1 MFKDRVINLATP
13 DEVTEFLSA
22 HPTSVLFKAGTCH
35 KTMQGF
41 GFLQE
46 RLEPRED
53 LYVGLIRVVEA
64 RGASNLVAEQTGI
77 RHESPQVILFNEGQ
91 PVFDVDNWSIT
102 PESLAEGFARMPAGV
117 ASDGARRR
125 AASDLVPYV
134 QMLER
139 YLNGT
144 LDERQFEQ
152 AYTTA
157 FRDDASLRSR
167 EEVEILN
174 SIFGDVDQHMNM
186 HLMMAGKSDT
196 SQIRERAERAYR
208 QLLTLG

>member
-1 MFKDRVINLATP
+1 MFKDRVINLTTP
-13 DEVTEFLSA
+13 DEVTEFLVA

-46 RLEPRED
+46 KLEPCED
-53 LYVGLIRVVEA
+53 LFVGLIRVVEA
-64 RGASNLVAEQTGI
+64 RSASNLVAEQTGI
-77 RHESPQVILFNEGQ
+77 RHESPQVILYRDGQ

-102 PESLAEGFARMPAGV
+102 PENLAEGFARMPAGP
-117 ASDGARRR
+117 AAGGARPR

-134 QMLER
+134 EMLER
-139 YLNGT
+139 YLNGA

-196 SQIRERAERAYR
+196 SQIRQRAERAYR